1 MRQTTEKAIVNR
13 IRNMIKNHGGYC
25 VKYHGG
31 PFTQAGTPDLLG
43 CLNGRAFAI
52 EVKRPGGKATPL
64 QLHELSQWAAAGAVA
79 GVATS
84 VEEAEGLLD
93 ITREV
98 VR

>member
-1 MRQTTEKAIVNR
+1 MLLESSTEQAIVNAVIER
-13 IRNMIKNHGGYC
+13 GGYC
-25 VKYHGG
+25 ARFHGNQH
-31 PFTQAGTPDLLG
+31 TQAGTPDVIG
-43 CLNGRAFAI
+43 VYRGRAFAI

-93 ITREV
+93 
-98 VR
+98 VRPC